1 VRLLL
6 ALLWMAPAG
15 AEELTTSSA
24 HEVRRVPPPPC
35 PIRGPRFAA
44 VTLDLYFAFGH
55 GPSAVGAELARRA
68 VENARLHDV
77 RELVRL
83 APPGPISNS
92 PGAQLAAEALIEA
105 EKQGRAFEFIDR
117 MLRERAGLSVA
128 ELVRTGVD
136 AGLDGEALAAA
147 LSDHRHQPIVEERL
161 KESVV
166 ASRAAGELMV
176 NGRRSSVWVSEEGL
190 SATISE
196 ARKRAEALL
205 DSGVPLGRVYEQLTQ
220 PASEDPPHSSS
231 TPQRKR
237 LQPDLTGAPSRG
249 PSLAPV
255 TIVIF
260 SNLACV
266 TCGDTA
272 EALRK
277 LREAWPGRIRE
288 VYRNFVPAY
297 VSSAA
302 LEVHA
307 AALAAGAAQQG
318 RFWALHDALFGATSS
333 ALPRR
338 SKADLDAA
346 ARLVGLDFDKRNVH
360 AERAVID
367 RDQAEARRLS
377 VPFAPTI
384 IINGLMFAGAA
395 SFDRLDRMVRAEMER
410 GMIDRLTP

>member
-1 VRLLL
+1 VRLS
-6 ALLWMAPAG
+6 ALLLFLAVAN

-35 PIRGPRFAA
+35 PIRGPRFSA

-68 VENARLHDV
+68 VENARTHDV

-92 PGAQLAAEALIEA
+92 PGAELAAEALIEA
-105 EKQGRAFEFIDR
+105 EKQGRPFEFIDR
-117 MLRERAGLSVA
+117 LLRERAGLGIA

-136 AGLDGEALAAA
+136 AGLDGEALLAA
-147 LSDHRHQPIVEERL
+147 LSDHRHQATVEERL

-166 ASRAAGELMV
+166 AGRAAGELMV

-190 SATISE
+190 GATINE
-196 ARKRAEALL
+196 ARKRAQTLL
-205 DSGVPLGRVYEQLTQ
+205 DSGVPLGRVYEQLVQ
-220 PASEDPPHSSS
+220 PTSEETHGSSA
-231 TPQRKR
+231 PLRKR
-237 LQPDLTGAPSRG
+237 LQPELSGAPSRG

-260 SNLACV
+260 SNLACM

-277 LREAWPGRIRE
+277 LRLAWPGRIRE
-288 VYRNFVPAY
+288 VYRNYVPGY

-302 LEVHA
+302 IEVHA
-307 AALAAGAAQQG
+307 ASLAAGAAQQG
-318 RFWALHDALFGATSS
+318 RFWALHDALFGNGQSP
-333 ALPRR
+333 LPRR
-338 SKADLDAA
+338 TRADLEAA
-346 ARLVGLDFDKRNVH
+346 ARLVGVDFDKRNPY
-360 AERAVID
+360 AERDVID
-367 RDQAEARRLS
+367 RDQAEARRLV

-384 IINGLMFAGAA
+384 IINGLMLSGAA

-410 GMIDRLTP
+410 GLVDRLTP